1 MAMKCYTKFETAK
14 ERCPIVFQ
22 GHPSNFKVTQ
32 DKTSPILTQ
41 IGRFRTIGRSQLS
54 NPSDLPCLWIR
65 SLIHFLDCYCY
76 GLHGISCHIGPCYH
90 GTELYND
97 VTVQWCHNERDD
109 ISNHQPQDCLLQVQI
124 EENIKAPHHWPL
136 WGEFIGDR
144 WIPHTKASNPEK
156 CFHSMTSSWR
166 TKKMSLP

>member
-1 MAMKCYTKFETAK
+1 MKPLYSVIS
-14 ERCPIVFQ
+14 R
-22 GHPSNFKVTQ
+22 
-32 DKTSPILTQ
+32 ILTMDTLRY
-41 IGRFRTIGRSQLS
+41 GCF
-54 NPSDLPCLWIR
+54 LWIR

-90 GTELYND
+90 GTELYDD

-109 ISNHQPQDCLLQVQI
+109 ISNHQPQDCLLQAQI

-144 WIPHTKASNPEK
+144 WIPHTKASNPENVFIQWRHHEELRK
-156 CFHSMTSSWR
+156 CLYL
-166 TKKMSLP
+166 KKDLLILPRVPYKL